1 MDEQEADPNSADLI
15 SRVKRLYNAAL
26 FPGRLTPENTLAI
39 RAAALSVLADVLA
52 SDYLNRWNNA
62 RADELARAEEAVKE
76 ALNIDPGIPLA
87 HYADA
92 FIHRARG
99 EHQAASDAFDRAITH
114 DPDFARAYAQ
124 KATEQINLGYP
135 DRVRDLVKKAIELSP
150 QDSSLGVFY
159 WILGRAQF
167 FDGHYKE
174 AIPDLETSIEWRPN
188 LWYNRLYLA
197 SAYALADDEN
207 AAKRVLTAF
216 QNHPFFRYRRFTVAV
231 IESEFES
238 ANPSNNQFV
247 IAAREKFH
255 QGLVKAGMD
264 ER

>member
-1 MDEQEADPNSADLI
+1 MDEQKTDPNSADLI
-15 SRVKRLYNAAL
+15 SRIKRLYNAVL

-62 RADELARAEEAVKE
+62 GTDELAKAAEAVKE

-87 HYADA
+87 HYADG
-92 FIHRARG
+92 FVHRAKG

-124 KATEQINLGYP
+124 KAAEQINLGYP
-135 DRVRDLVKKAIELSP
+135 DRAQDLVEKAIELSP

-167 FDGHYKE
+167 FAGHYPE
-174 AIPDLETSIEWRPN
+174 AIPYLEKSIEWRPN

-197 SAYALADDEN
+197 SAYALANDVDK
-207 AAKRVLTAF
+207 AKTVLSAF
-216 QNHPFFRYRRFTVAV
+216 QNHPFFRDLRFTVEV
-231 IESEFES
+231 IESKFES
-238 ANPSNNQFV
+238 ANPSNNDFV
-247 IAAREKFH
+247 KEAREKFH
-255 QGLVKAGMD
+255 QGLVKAGMA

>member
-1 MDEQEADPNSADLI
+1 MDEQKTDANSIDLI
-15 SRVKRLYNAAL
+15 SRVKRLYNAVL

-62 RADELARAEEAVKE
+62 GAEELKRAKEAVKE

-87 HYADA
+87 HYADG
-92 FIHRARG
+92 FIHRAKG

-114 DPDFARAYAQ
+114 DPEFARAYAQ

-135 DRVRDLVKKAIELSP
+135 DRAQDLVEKAIELSP
-150 QDSSLGVFY
+150 HDSSLGVFY

-167 FDGHYKE
+167 FAGHYPE
-174 AIPDLETSIEWRPN
+174 AIPYLEKSIEWRPN

-197 SAYALADDEN
+197 SAHALADDEDD
-207 AAKRVLTAF
+207 AKRVLTAF
-216 QNHPFFRYRRFTVAV
+216 QNHPFFRDRRFTVAV
-231 IESEFES
+231 IASEFES
-238 ANPSNNQFV
+238 ANPSNNPFV
-247 IAAREKFH
+247 IEAREKFH
-255 QGLVKAGMD
+255 RGLVKAGMD
-264 ER
+264 EQ